1 MKVSLNSYIKK
12 QSVTNYPFND
22 TGDAL
27 PRSVN
32 VITIELVVMV
42 VEAFNLD
49 GSVRNI
55 KFLLAHFSS

>member
-12 QSVTNYPFND
+12 QSVTNN

-32 VITIELVVMV
+32 VIAIELVVMV